1 MCQILKETMLDLN
14 ESRIQLNENKAKDY
28 NRTEYSRSLHSSN

>member
-14 ESRIQLNENKAKDY
+14 ESRIQSNENKAEGY
-28 NRTEYSRSLHSSN
+28 NRTEYSISLHSSN